1 MPRTSEQFK
10 QMKVERRDS
19 ILESA
24 LVLYSLYGDKI
35 TIDQIADKAKCSHG
49 IVYHYFKNV
58 DEIIAKL
65 LNSKFYIELNKSL
78 NKSYANIKAEN
89 AIKSIV
95 LTLLNLKTTKEI
107 AYGNILISE
116 RNKKSLYNNLCNLVL
131 RGQKEGVITGGNPVD
146 IVETFFFTLKGIY
159 LNSLLK
165 KTVDNFRPSFDNVY
179 EIFRKRV

>member
-58 DEIIAKL
+58 DEIVDKL
-65 LNSKFYIELNKSL
+65 LNSKFYLELKNSLIKPYSSIKSDV
-78 NKSYANIKAEN
+78 
-89 AIKSIV
+89 AIKDIV
-95 LTLLNLKTTKEI
+95 LFCLNLKSLKEV

-116 RNKKSLYNNLCNLVL
+116 HGKGTLHNLLINLVI
-131 RGQKEGVITGGNPVD
+131 RGQKEGVITGGDPID
-146 IVETFFFTLKGIY
+146 IVGTFFFTLKGIY
-159 LNSLLK
+159 LNSLIK